1 MTKTEILQTLMND
14 YLDCVFRSALPDD
27 PSCDDEYLEGVLDGR
42 ARGVLYAIQ
51 LLKQNESDPKSQPKH
66 FTEVP
71 EGITLSQL
79 YLVNTNWDS
88 NSLLRITLNRTEL
101 DAMTAHKALIR
112 YDHLKVS
119 SFVENH
125 VYINDVKDK

>member
-1 MTKTEILQTLMND
+1 MTKERIIQDLMNE
-14 YLDCVFRSALPDD
+14 YLDCVFRSASPDD
-27 PSCDDEYLEGVLDGR
+27 PSRDDEYLEGVLDGR

-51 LLKQNESDPKSQPKH
+51 LLKQNESRTKSQPKR
-66 FTEVP
+66 FT

-79 YLVNTNWDS
+79 YLVNTNWAS
-88 NSLLRITLNRTEL
+88 NSLLRITLNKTEL

-112 YDHLKVS
+112 YGHLNVS

>member
-1 MTKTEILQTLMND
+1 MTNTEITQALMND
-14 YLDCVFRSALPDD
+14 YLDCVFRSASP
-27 PSCDDEYLEGVLDGR
+27 
-42 ARGVLYAIQ
+42 
-51 LLKQNESDPKSQPKH
+51 DPKPQPKH

-71 EGITLSQL
+71 EGITLTQL
-79 YLVNTNWDS
+79 YLVNTNWGS

-101 DAMTAHKALIR
+101 DAMTAHRALIR
-112 YDHLKVS
+112 YGHLKVS

>member
-1 MTKTEILQTLMND
+1 MTKTEIIQALMND
-14 YLDCVFRSALPDD
+14 YLDCVFRSASPDD
-27 PSCDDEYLEGVLDGR
+27 PSCDDEYLDGR
-42 ARGVLYAIQ
+42 ARGMLYAIQ
-51 LLKQNESDPKSQPKH
+51 LLKKNESDPKSQPKH
-66 FTEVP
+66 FT

-79 YLVNTNWDS
+79 YLVNTNWAS
-88 NSLLRITLNRTEL
+88 NSLLRITLNKTEL

-112 YDHLKVS
+112 YGHLNVS

>member
-1 MTKTEILQTLMND
+1 MTEIIDTLMNE
-14 YLDCVFRSALPDD
+14 YLDCVFRSASEDD
-27 PSCDDEYLEGVLDGR
+27 PSRDDEYLEGVLDGR
-42 ARGVLYAIQ
+42 ARGMLYAIQ

-79 YLVNTNWDS
+79 YLVNTNWAS

-112 YDHLKVS
+112 YGHLKVS

-125 VYINDVKDK
+125 VYINEVKDK

>member
-1 MTKTEILQTLMND
+1 MNTSIVCFVQHP
-14 YLDCVFRSALPDD
+14 LTT
-27 PSCDDEYLEGVLDGR
+27 PSSYDEYLEGVLDGR
-42 ARGVLYAIQ
+42 ARGMLYAIK
-51 LLKQNESDPKSQPKH
+51 LLKQNESDPKPQPKH

-71 EGITLSQL
+71 EEITLSQL
-79 YLVNTNWDS
+79 YLVNTNWAS

-112 YDHLKVS
+112 YGHLKVS

-125 VYINDVKDK
+125 VYINDVKEK

>member
-1 MTKTEILQTLMND
+1 MTKERIIQDLMNE
-14 YLDCVFRSALPDD
+14 YLECVFRSASPDD
-27 PSCDDEYLEGVLDGR
+27 PSRDDEYLEGVLDGR
-42 ARGVLYAIQ
+42 ARGMLYAIQ
-51 LLKQNESDPKSQPKH
+51 LLKKNESDPKSQPKH
-66 FTEVP
+66 FT

-79 YLVNTNWDS
+79 YLVNTNWAS
-88 NSLLRITLNRTEL
+88 NSLLRITLNKTEL

-112 YDHLKVS
+112 YGHLNVS